1 MVEARLNK
9 LVLEELGLL
18 TLTRL
23 RLQAQLDEVKAQLE
37 ASNALLIKVRDEST
51 SAPGDLSEQVR
62 DDAQ

>member
-23 RLQAQLDEVKAQLE
+23 RLQAQLDETRELLQ

-62 DDAQ
+62 DDPQ

>member
-1 MVEARLNK
+1 MVEARLNR
-9 LVLEELGLL
+9 LVMDELGLL

-23 RLQAQLDEVKAQLE
+23 RLQAQLDEVREQLE

-51 SAPGDLSEQVR
+51 SPARDLSEQVR